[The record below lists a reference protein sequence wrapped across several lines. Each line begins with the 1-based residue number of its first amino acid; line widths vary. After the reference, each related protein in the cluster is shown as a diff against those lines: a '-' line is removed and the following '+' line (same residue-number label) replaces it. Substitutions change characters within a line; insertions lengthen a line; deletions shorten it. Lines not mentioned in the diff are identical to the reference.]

1 MSTGLRPWS
10 YRCSTEV
17 HRVER
22 ATIGSV
28 SEESEGDPDM
38 AQSSRSRVNNAWS
51 VSVIALVIVL
61 AALLYVFGAAM
72 SGDTD
77 RLTESV
83 KGADIF
89 DTRNIP

>member
-10 YRCSTEV
+10 YRCPTEV

-28 SEESEGDPDM
+28 SEETEGDPDM